1 MAEAMITDKIL
12 KEQFQNLV
20 QQTIQVEDLSEKSKD
35 LSHDNNAIKIKK
47 NKNKQTNKQKKNND
61 KNKI

>member
-1 MAEAMITDKIL
+1 MITDKIL

-20 QQTIQVEDLSEKSKD
+20 QQTIQAEDLSEKSQD
-35 LSHDNNAIKIKK
+35 FSHDNNAIKIKK
-47 NKNKQTNKQKKNND
+47 KQKHND